1 MSLSTTYE
9 ERNAMRQKTLDE
21 ATISF
26 IKYWMVSGDDLPTA
40 QSKTAQLSTEVA
52 LYLYPFVLG
61 NTAPLLSAI
70 QASEIVFMTQEA
82 KDKLTTDLTI

>member
-9 ERNAMRQKTLDE
+9 ERNQMRQKTLDE

-26 IKYWMVSGDDLPTA
+26 IKYWVELGDDLPTA

-52 LYLYPFVLG
+52 LYLFPFTLG

-70 QASEIVFMTQEA
+70 QASELVFMTQEA

>member
-1 MSLSTTYE
+1 MSITTTYE
-9 ERNAMRQKTLDE
+9 ERNQMRHKTLDE

-26 IKYWMVSGDDLPTA
+26 IKYWMELGDDLPTA

-61 NTAPLLSAI
+61 NTGPLISAI
-70 QASEIVFMTQEA
+70 QGSQLAFMDQAA
-82 KDKLTTDLTI
+82 KDKLTNDLTA